1 MKKLLLLT
9 LLVIGTTGFAIG
21 QITAVPI
28 STLQKKKAPEI
39 DPSLAISALALLSGG
54 LLVVRGRR
62 KK

>member
-1 MKKLLLLT
+1 MKKLFLLA

-21 QITAVPI
+21 QTNNND
-28 STLQKKKAPEI
+28 QNGNGQKAPEI